1 MCVSPC
7 QAVPARLRLLSE
19 DHPGAT
25 MSVGLACAQGYEVG
39 CAGDSTLLGS
49 CVCPAFPPG
58 IRMEVLVEA
67 GSPGKRSQQALRS
80 RAEQSWAELTP
91 APLSLMEPSFQSY
104 GRDIC
109 DPSLGLLGDI
119 STLECNGCI

>member
-1 MCVSPC
+1 
-7 QAVPARLRLLSE
+7 
-19 DHPGAT
+19 
-25 MSVGLACAQGYEVG
+25 
-39 CAGDSTLLGS
+39 
-49 CVCPAFPPG
+49 
-58 IRMEVLVEA
+58 MEVLVEA

-80 RAEQSWAELTP
+80 RAEQSWAELTS

-109 DPSLGLLGDI
+109 DPSLELLGAI

>member
-1 MCVSPC
+1 MLESAHVCVTMPSW
-7 QAVPARLRLLSE
+7 ASHRLRLPSE
-19 DHPGAT
+19 EHPGAT

-67 GSPGKRSQQALRS
+67 GSSGKRSQQALRS
-80 RAEQSWAELTP
+80 RAELGRTDSCPTVPDGTLLPELWKRY
-91 APLSLMEPSFQSY
+91 L
-104 GRDIC
+104 
-109 DPSLGLLGDI
+109 
-119 STLECNGCI
+119 